1 MCRHLA
7 YVGPRLRA
15 GELLTD
21 PPFSLVR
28 QAWAPRR
35 QVHGIMNVDGFGL
48 GWYVDDD
55 PQPARHRGVGPV
67 WGDETFADLARTVR
81 TTALLAAVRSATEGM
96 AHGRAAA
103 APFRAGRWLFSHNGA
118 LAGWPDSGG
127 ELVKELAAERLLRME
142 APTDSAVLWELTL
155 DRLEQRMPL
164 GEALADVVR
173 RAAKACGGRINLLA
187 TDGSTIAATTWG
199 ASLSWREQGGGVL
212 VASEPHDDLPGWHD
226 VPDGYLLTATATPA
240 STRASTGS
248 NTHSETSAS
257 TSTSAN
263 TSAGTGI
270 DTSEETR
277 VTLERL

>member
-7 YVGPRLRA
+7 YVGRLIRV

-21 PPFSLVR
+21 PPHSLVK

-35 QVHGIMNVDGFGL
+35 QVNGIMNVDGFGL
-48 GWYVDDD
+48 GWYVVGD

-96 AHGRAAA
+96 AYGPAAA
-103 APFRAGRWLFSHNGA
+103 APFRSGRWLFSHNGA
-118 LAGWPDSGG
+118 LPGWPDSGVD
-127 ELVKELAAERLLRME
+127 LVKELGAERLLRIE
-142 APTDSAVLWELTL
+142 APTDAAVLWALTL
-155 DRLEQRMPL
+155 NRLERQVPL

-173 RAAKACGGRINLLA
+173 RAGNACDGRINLLV

-199 ASLSWREQGGGVL
+199 ASLSWREQGSGVL

-226 VPDGYLLTATATPA
+226 VPDQNVLTAT
-240 STRASTGS
+240 
-248 NTHSETSAS
+248 
-257 TSTSAN
+257 
-263 TSAGTGI
+263 I
-270 DTSEETR
+270 DRDNETR
-277 VTLERL
+277 VTLEQL